1 MALIMTLFQT
11 TIDDER
17 MIPILLDHD
26 WMIKQ
31 TNTCKLVSC
40 HPDTYKR
47 LKKKY
52 LNKNSIYYESFKN
65 YKKGN

>member
-1 MALIMTLFQT
+1 MELIMTLFQT
-11 TIDDER
+11 IIDDER

-26 WMIKQ
+26 WMIKE
-31 TNTCKLVSC
+31 TSYCKLVSC
-40 HPDTYKR
+40 NAEVYKQ

-52 LNKNSIYYESFKN
+52 LNKNSKYYETFKN

>member
-1 MALIMTLFQT
+1 MTLFQT

-26 WMIKQ
+26 WMIKE
-31 TNTCKLVSC
+31 TSYCKLVSC

-47 LKKKY
+47 LKNRY
-52 LNKNSIYYESFKN
+52 LKRSTTTNR
-65 YKKGN
+65 G